1 MESRSRAYG
10 KIIRA
15 KFISFKK
22 NKTSTKTHI
31 GANILQVHHCEH
43 DALHHSMGARSPS
56 LFFDLGQIHIWA
68 AKLIHNIKDEELS
81 NEQILKRVNW
91 RNLDYIYKHRI
102 LLIMHDIYHE
112 KMPKCLTDIFQREE
126 HSGTRQQLNF
136 TIIRPKTEQGRTLL
150 VVLENEILPDDNRS

>member
-1 MESRSRAYG
+1 MVKSYGPNLSRLKRI
-10 KIIRA
+10 KHLP
-15 KFISFKK
+15 K
-22 NKTSTKTHI
+22 HI
-31 GANILQVHHCEH
+31 LEQIYYKSITVNMMHCITVW
-43 DALHHSMGARSPS
+43 GARSPS